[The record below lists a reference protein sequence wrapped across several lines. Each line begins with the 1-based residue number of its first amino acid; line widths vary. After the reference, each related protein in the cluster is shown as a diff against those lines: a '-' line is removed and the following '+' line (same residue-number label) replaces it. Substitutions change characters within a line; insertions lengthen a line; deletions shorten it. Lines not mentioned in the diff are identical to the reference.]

1 MYSAILISLYTL
13 FKYAWVI
20 KQFLLESGKKSIKKK
35 NLRQSEHTECC
46 PDELSIVSF
55 ILPGHHHLSNCYR
68 MILLIHK
75 AYILILN
82 NLYSSCKM
90 IQLNDPYIMKSKY
103 WKCNCDCNWELS
115 WQLYIL
121 GHHPSGCY
129 RVLLLINS
137 QLVKTVNKVLIKL
150 SKYRQMIL
158 KLKFNQSTKRA
169 KKLSN
174 IRIYIY
180 IPSPVCM
187 KLVILA
193 KKWKTANIWLLKNI
207 DFW

>member
-35 NLRQSEHTECC
+35 EPKAKWTHWV
-46 PDELSIVSF
+46 LSGWIINCQLYFARSPPPLKLLQNDLANSQGIHVS
-55 ILPGHHHLSNCYR
+55 
-68 MILLIHK
+68 
-75 AYILILN
+75 ILN

-115 WQLYIL
+115 WKLYIL
-121 GHHPSGCY
+121 GHHPPGCY

-137 QLVKTVNKVLIKL
+137 DGWN
-150 SKYRQMIL
+150 SE
-158 KLKFNQSTKRA
+158 
-169 KKLSN
+169 
-174 IRIYIY
+174 
-180 IPSPVCM
+180 
-187 KLVILA
+187 
-193 KKWKTANIWLLKNI
+193 
-207 DFW
+207 

>member
-1 MYSAILISLYTL
+1 MLSGWIINCQLYFARSPPPL
-13 FKYAWVI
+13 K
-20 KQFLLESGKKSIKKK
+20 LLQNDLANSQGI
-35 NLRQSEHTECC
+35 H
-46 PDELSIVSF
+46 VS
-55 ILPGHHHLSNCYR
+55 
-68 MILLIHK
+68 
-75 AYILILN
+75 ILN

-121 GHHPSGCY
+121 GHHPPGFY

-137 QLVKTVNKVLIKL
+137 DGWNSEFKSLQNYPSTGRWSLNINLIKVLKV
-150 SKYRQMIL
+150 Q
-158 KLKFNQSTKRA
+158 

-180 IPSPVCM
+180 IPSPLCM